1 MTWRA
6 SPTLRVGMPHQA
18 LKKYVFLCLAL
29 ACGWG
34 AIQSVCAAPRIPSS
48 GAEVLEYL
56 PTRNGPV
63 QRELR
68 HLRSQLTQQPDNLQ
82 LATQLAKRY
91 VTLARAD
98 ADPRYLGYA
107 QAALAPWWSMPHPPA
122 EALILRATILQS
134 THQFAQ
140 ALADL
145 DLLLKDDP
153 TNAQAWLTR
162 ATVLQ
167 VQGRMAEA
175 KKSCVQLYGQAQELV
190 VRSCLL
196 GVENLSGDA
205 QRSYEG
211 LRSALERSGT
221 DDAPIREWV
230 LTLLGEMAVRLGD
243 ATAAQKHFQDALALD
258 PADTYLLA
266 VYADFLLEQGC
277 NREVIALL
285 KDKSRVDALL
295 LRYALALE
303 AEHSPLAA
311 QNVSL
316 LRDRFAAASLRG
328 DSVHQREQAR
338 FELQLEKNP
347 TRALALAQSNWQ
359 VQREP
364 ADLRI
369 YLQAARAAGDRA
381 AEQTVKDWLA
391 ETGLQDATL
400 ATIAKQ

>member
-1 MTWRA
+1 
-6 SPTLRVGMPHQA
+6 MPHQA
-18 LKKYVFLCLAL
+18 LNKYGFLCLAL

-34 AIQSVCAAPRIPSS
+34 AIQSACAAPRVPAS

-56 PTRNGPV
+56 PMRNDPV

-68 HLRSQLTQQPDNLQ
+68 DLRSQLTQQPDNVQ

-107 QAALAPWWSMPHPPA
+107 QAALAPWWSLPHPPT
-122 EALILRATILQS
+122 EALLLRATVLQS
-134 THQFAQ
+134 THHFDQ

-145 DLLLKDDP
+145 DLLLKDDRA
-153 TNAQAWLTR
+153 NAQAWLTR

-167 VQGRMAEA
+167 VQGRLAEA
-175 KKSCVQLYGQAQELV
+175 KKSCVQLYGHVQELV
-190 VRSCLL
+190 VRTCLL
-196 GVENLSGDA
+196 GVANLSGDA
-205 QRSYEG
+205 RRSYEG

-221 DDAPIREWV
+221 ADAQIREWV

-243 ATAAQKHFQDALALD
+243 AIAAQKHFQDALALA
-258 PADTYLLA
+258 PADTYLQA
-266 VYADFLLEQGC
+266 AYADFLLEQGR

-285 KDKSRVDALL
+285 QDQSRVDALL
-295 LRYALALE
+295 LRYALALD

-311 QNVSL
+311 QNRDL
-316 LRDRFAAASLRG
+316 LRERFAAASLRG
-328 DSVHQREQAR
+328 DTVHQREQAR
-338 FELQLEKNP
+338 FELQLQKNP
-347 TRALALAQSNWQ
+347 ARALALAQSNWQ

-364 ADLRI
+364 ADVRI

-400 ATIAKQ
+400 ATIAKPLAKKPIRG